1 MTTVRYAGLLASAAL
16 VLSGLAYAQDKG
28 AQDKGGAGGQPVAQ
42 AAAAQDGSGN
52 PAAVSD
58 DDGKWSDKDSNPT
71 YKIGPDGKVDYYTYV
86 GFVRYSANCL
96 QCHGPDGL
104 GSTYAPSLVD
114 ALHHLSYGDVLSTV
128 AGGKKDVS
136 AAQELVMPA
145 LGENK
150 NVMCYI
156 DAIYIYLRA
165 RSDGA
170 LGRGRPEKHDAKPES
185 FNKNEDQ
192 CMG

>member
-1 MTTVRYAGLLASAAL
+1 MILVRRLGLLTLAAFA
-16 VLSGLAYAQDKG
+16 LSGLAHAQDK
-28 AQDKGGAGGQPVAQ
+28 AEGAGGQQAAQQ
-42 AAAAQDGSGN
+42 AAAKDGSGA
-52 PAAVSD
+52 PAAVTE
-58 DDGKWSDKDSNPT
+58 DDGKWSDASGNPT
-71 YKIGPDGKVDYYTYV
+71 FKIGPDGKVDYYTYI
-86 GFVRYSANCL
+86 GYVRYAANCL
-96 QCHGPDGL
+96 QCHGPDAL

-114 ALHHLSYGDVLSTV
+114 SLQKLSYGDVLATV

-136 AAQELVMPA
+136 AAQNLVMPA

-170 LGRGRPEKHDAKPES
+170 LGRGRPAQHDPKPES
-185 FNKNEDQ
+185 FSANENQ

>member
-1 MTTVRYAGLLASAAL
+1 MTSVTKLARN
-16 VLSGLAYAQDKG
+16 LAIACLFACLTTSFVHAEK
-28 AQDKGGAGGQPVAQ
+28 P
-42 AAAAQDGSGN
+42 GN
-52 PAAVSD
+52 PAAVTSQ
-58 DDGKWSDKDSNPT
+58 DGKYADKDGSPT
-71 YKIGPDGKVDYYTYV
+71 YKVDKDGKVDFYSYI

-114 ALHHLSYGDVLSTV
+114 ALKGIDYGTFLATV

-136 AAQELVMPA
+136 ASQQLVMPS

-156 DAIYIYLRA
+156 DAIYIYLRG

-170 LGRGRPEKHDAKPES
+170 IGRGRPAAHEPKPAA
-185 FNKNEDQ
+185 FTTAEDS

>member
-1 MTTVRYAGLLASAAL
+1 VTKFARTLIVASMLTFLTTAFVHAEKPG
-16 VLSGLAYAQDKG
+16 D
-28 AQDKGGAGGQPVAQ
+28 PT
-42 AAAAQDGSGN
+42 
-52 PAAVSD
+52 AVSSE
-58 DDGKWSDKDSNPT
+58 DGKYVDKDGNPT
-71 YKIGPDGKVDYYTYV
+71 YKVGKDGKVDFYSYI

-114 ALHHLSYGDVLSTV
+114 SLKNLDYNDVMATV
-128 AGGKKDVS
+128 AGGKKNVS
-136 AAQELVMPA
+136 ESQQLVMPA
-145 LGENK
+145 LGANK

-165 RSDGA
+165 RSTGA
-170 LGRGRPEKHDAKPES
+170 IGRGRPAEHEPKPAA
-185 FNKNEDQ
+185 FTKAEDS

>member
-1 MTTVRYAGLLASAAL
+1 VTKFARTLVTACVATGLTIGFVRA
-16 VLSGLAYAQDKG
+16 D
-28 AQDKGGAGGQPVAQ
+28 PP
-42 AAAAQDGSGN
+42 GN
-52 PAAVSD
+52 PAAVSSE
-58 DDGKWSDKDSNPT
+58 DGKYADKDGSPT
-71 YKIGPDGKVDYYTYV
+71 YKVDKDGKVDFYSYI

-114 ALHHLSYGDVLSTV
+114 SLKNLSYGDFLATV

-136 AAQELVMPA
+136 ESQQLVMPA

-156 DAIYIYLRA
+156 DAIYVYLRG
-165 RSDGA
+165 RSTGA
-170 LGRGRPEKHDAKPES
+170 IGRGRPAEHEPKPAA
-185 FNKNEDQ
+185 FGVAEDS

>member
-1 MTTVRYAGLLASAAL
+1 MPG
-16 VLSGLAYAQDKG
+16 D
-28 AQDKGGAGGQPVAQ
+28 
-42 AAAAQDGSGN
+42 
-52 PAAVSD
+52 PAAVSQ
-58 DDGKWSDKDSNPT
+58 DDGKYADKDGNPT
-71 YKIGPDGKVDYYTYV
+71 YKVDPAGKVDFYSYT

-104 GSTYAPSLVD
+104 GSTYAPSLVN
-114 ALHHLSYGDVLSTV
+114 ALKELSYNEVV
-128 AGGKKDVS
+128 AIVASGKKDVS
-136 AAQELVMPA
+136 AAQDLVMPS

-165 RSDGA
+165 RSTDA
-170 LGRGRPEKHDAKPES
+170 IGRGRPAEHEPKPPGYS
-185 FNKNEDQ
+185 AAEDS